1 MRPASGGTR
10 VAGLLLL
17 PAGAAIV
24 LSAVAL
30 LPGAGTRAA
39 FVLAGMGVEILGL
52 GLLARFHALE
62 RGK

>member
-1 MRPASGGTR
+1 MAAGGTR
-10 VAGLLLL
+10 IAGLLLL

-30 LPGAGTRAA
+30 LPGMGARTA

-52 GLLARFHALE
+52 ALLARFHALD